1 MRYEQNPTNEP
12 RPGAVTTLEI
22 LQVPGCRG
30 ADLLA
35 DRLEALLA
43 GRPGYR
49 LTRRVVTSQEDA
61 ERFGMTGSPTLLAGG
76 TDPFIPP
83 GGQPPS
89 LSCRLYPGG
98 HDGPGQA
105 PSPGQLRAALGC

>member
-1 MRYEQNPTNEP
+1 M
-12 RPGAVTTLEI
+12 TLEI
-22 LQVPGCRG
+22 LQVPGCPG

-49 LTRRVVTSQEDA
+49 LTRRVVTSRRPA
-61 ERFGMTGSPTLLAGG
+61 PRMTGSPTLLADG
-76 TDPFIPP
+76 TDPFTPP

-89 LSCRLYPGG
+89 LSCRLYPRSCRP
-98 HDGPGQA
+98 GPA
-105 PSPGQLRAALGC
+105 PSPGLLRAALGC

>member
-1 MRYEQNPTNEP
+1 VRYEHHATGRP

-22 LQVPGCRG
+22 LQVPGCPG

-49 LTRRVVTSQEDA
+49 LARHVATSQEDA
-61 ERFGMTGSPTLLAGG
+61 ERLGMTGSPTLLADG
-76 TDPFIPP
+76 TDPFTPA
-83 GGQPPS
+83 GRQPPS
-89 LSCRLYPGG
+89 LSCRLYPGDHG
-98 HDGPGQA
+98 RPGNA
-105 PSPGQLRAALGC
+105 PSPGQLRAVLGC

>member
-1 MRYEQNPTNEP
+1 M
-12 RPGAVTTLEI
+12 TLEI
-22 LQVPGCRG
+22 LQVPGCPG

-61 ERFGMTGSPTLLAGG
+61 ERLGMSGSPTLLADGA
-76 TDPFIPP
+76 DPFAPP
-83 GGQPPS
+83 GRQLPS
-89 LSCRLYPGG
+89 LSCRLYPGDPGRPG
-98 HDGPGQA
+98 HA
-105 PSPGQLRAALGC
+105 PSSGQLRAALGC